1 MRLIK
6 FIMSEFIFFQDNYF
20 NRVKNKQVLIECRNG
35 FTCNGKLKKFDL
47 GLNIFIEN
55 SILTNEKGFFFRE
68 IEHLFLRGNLIK
80 YIQIV

>member
-1 MRLIK
+1 MRLLK
-6 FIMSEFIFFQDNYF
+6 FLMSVSIFFQDNYF

-35 FTCNGKLKKFDL
+35 FTCNGKLKNFDL
-47 GLNIFIEN
+47 HLNTFIEN

-68 IEHLFLRGNLIK
+68 IKHLFLRGNLIK

>member
-1 MRLIK
+1 
-6 FIMSEFIFFQDNYF
+6 MSEFIFFQDNYF

-35 FTCNGKLKKFDL
+35 FTCNGKLKKFDQQ
-47 GLNIFIEN
+47 LNTFIEN
-55 SILTNEKGFFFRE
+55 SILTNEKGFFFRK